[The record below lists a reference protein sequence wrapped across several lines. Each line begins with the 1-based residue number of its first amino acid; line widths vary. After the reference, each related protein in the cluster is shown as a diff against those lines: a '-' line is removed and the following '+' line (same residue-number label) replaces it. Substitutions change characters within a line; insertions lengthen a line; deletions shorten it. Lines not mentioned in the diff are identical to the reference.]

1 MIFLILILKAMRTKQ
16 VRPEKMEFEFELF
29 IEKAYD
35 KIADKEFIR
44 FKFITTKIF
53 KNFIYKIN
61 ITPKILLE
69 KKIIEFLIEGLS
81 APVISLARSGHAA
94 YEFKFYDFRNT
105 IYELRLLKQNLE
117 KNNYKLKI
125 SKQGLK
131 IIRQPS
137 KKFLKITIL

>member
-29 IEKAYD
+29 IEKTYD

-61 ITPKILLE
+61 ITPKLLLE

-81 APVISLARSGHAA
+81 APVITLARAGHAA

-117 KNNYKLKI
+117 KNIYKFKI
-125 SKQGLK
+125 SKQSLK